1 MYYHVLIETTEKTNK
16 NTNKQYTELDKT
28 DIEEIEQDIVIPYM
42 QDKEFQFNGYFLKK
56 SMIKR
61 LIIRQTDET
70 SVLLTDHANNN
81 VPSNVFF
88 IYTRS
93 MVITQDKYSK
103 DITKDIF
110 KSVKEKI
117 NTNSINHIKELGKT
131 TINKNDIFI
140 VHGHDDLAKTEVA
153 RFIEQI
159 DFNPIILHE
168 QANAGTT
175 IIEKIEKF
183 SNVGFGIVLYT
194 PCDLGAKASEIN
206 APKHRARQNVVF
218 EHGYLNGKLGRHNV
232 CALVKGDIEVP
243 NDISGLVYI
252 QMDTHG
258 AWKLALS
265 KELREANYDVDM
277 NKVV

>member
-1 MYYHVLIETTEKTNK
+1 MYYHVIIETTEKTNK
-16 NTNKQYTELDKT
+16 NTNKKYTELDKT
-28 DIEEIEQDIVIPYM
+28 NIEEIEQDIIIPYI
-42 QDKEFQFNGYFLKK
+42 QDEEFQFNGYFLKK

-70 SVLLTDHANNN
+70 SVLLTDDANNN
-81 VPSNVFF
+81 VPSNVLF
-88 IYTRS
+88 IYSRS
-93 MVITQDKYSK
+93 MVVTQDKYSK

-110 KSVKEKI
+110 KSAKEKI
-117 NTNSINHIKELGKT
+117 NTNSINNIKELSKT

-140 VHGHDDLAKTEVA
+140 VHGHDDLSKTEVA

-194 PCDLGAKASEIN
+194 PCDLGAKTSEIN
-206 APKHRARQNVVF
+206 APKSRARQNVVF

-265 KELREANYDVDM
+265 KELREANYNVDM

>member
-1 MYYHVLIETTEKTNK
+1 MYYHVIIETTEKTNK

-28 DIEEIEQDIVIPYM
+28 DIEEIKQDIVIPYM
-42 QDKEFQFNGYFLKK
+42 QDEEFQFNGYFLKK

-70 SVLLTDHANNN
+70 SVLLTDHANSN
-81 VPSNVFF
+81 VPSNVLF
-88 IYTRS
+88 IYSRS
-93 MVITQDKYSK
+93 MVVTQDKYSK

-110 KSVKEKI
+110 KSAKEKI
-117 NTNSINHIKELGKT
+117 NTNSINNIKELSKP

-168 QANAGTT
+168 QANGGTT

-194 PCDLGAKASEIN
+194 PCDLGAKTSEIN
-206 APKHRARQNVVF
+206 APKSRARQNVVF

-265 KELREANYDVDM
+265 KELREANYNVDM